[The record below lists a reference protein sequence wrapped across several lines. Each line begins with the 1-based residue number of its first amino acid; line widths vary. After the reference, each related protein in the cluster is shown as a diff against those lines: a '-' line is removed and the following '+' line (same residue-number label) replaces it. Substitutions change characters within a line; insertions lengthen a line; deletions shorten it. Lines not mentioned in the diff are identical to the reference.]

1 LGTSTTDRRRL
12 RHGSIKHGVS
22 IMRLLR
28 KIALL
33 AMTLGAPALAED
45 VNLKNFVR
53 AESDTMIRANM
64 KMGGLTVGKL
74 AHLREP
80 TAPGKDAVIRSNQ
93 DTLYSAV
100 VVDLTEPVTL
110 TLPEIGGRYM
120 SAHVINQDHYMFVE
134 TQPGDYQ
141 LTEES
146 VGSRFAIVWI
156 RTFADVNDAEDIA
169 EAHEAQDAIVVS
181 GGGSG
186 PFEAPDWNLEDL
198 SIIRKAL
205 SDIAA
210 LGFETTY
217 AFGRKDEVRPVDYLV
232 GAAAGWAGLP
242 KTAALYV
249 IDSVNANDGST
260 PHVVTAKDVPVG
272 EFWSITV
279 YNKDG
284 FLEPNDLNRNSYNNV
299 TAEKNDDGS
308 VTIHFGGCG
317 DGRINC
323 IPITPGWN
331 YLIRM
336 YEPKPE
342 ILDGSWTF
350 PEIRATN

>member
-1 LGTSTTDRRRL
+1 M
-12 RHGSIKHGVS
+12 K
-22 IMRLLR
+22 LLR
-28 KIALL
+28 TVALL
-33 AMTLGAPALAED
+33 AIPLGAPALAED

-100 VVDLTEPVTL
+100 VLDLTEPVTL

-299 TAEKNDDGS
+299 TAERNDDGS